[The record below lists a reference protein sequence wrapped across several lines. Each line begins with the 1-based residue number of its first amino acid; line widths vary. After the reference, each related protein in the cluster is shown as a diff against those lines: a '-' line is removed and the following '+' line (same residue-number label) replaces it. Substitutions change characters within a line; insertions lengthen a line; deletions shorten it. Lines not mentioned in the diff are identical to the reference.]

1 MSIKR
6 YVQLM
11 NQKAAGAT
19 GWVSLDV
26 RYEKISVR
34 PITINMTSGDSIAI
48 YGTTKDV
55 RGPDKS
61 SITALTTASPDVTLL
76 ATYTGNANDLIEG
89 NWTYL
94 MVVKTGANGIATV
107 DGFI

>member
-6 YVQLM
+6 YKQLM
-11 NQKAAGAT
+11 NQKAAGST
-19 GWVSLDV
+19 QWYDLDV

-48 YGTTKDV
+48 YATTKDI

-61 SITALTTASPDVTLL
+61 SITALTTSSPDVTLL

-89 NWTYL
+89 NWTYI
-94 MVVKTGANGIATV
+94 MIVKTGSNGIATV